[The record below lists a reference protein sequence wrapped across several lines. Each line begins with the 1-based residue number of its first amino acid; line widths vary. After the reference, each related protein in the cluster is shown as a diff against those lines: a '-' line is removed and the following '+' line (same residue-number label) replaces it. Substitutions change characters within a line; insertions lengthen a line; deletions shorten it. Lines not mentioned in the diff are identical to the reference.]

1 MKKVLQRN
9 VGKLSLA
16 ALFAAG
22 SMSANA
28 FEIEN
33 DGWTFSVHGN
43 INTNYIHASCDSSGA
58 TVLGAFMCAGSQDP
72 SAVTNGYL
80 PTSFEFSLATQR
92 AGYDISVHTAFDRGL
107 DTNEAFN
114 AAGDGEG
121 FRTWM
126 TVGNEDIGSVLLG
139 RNWGLFAYDATFQD
153 MSVFSTGGGFLVN
166 NPVNT
171 QLGAAGTGYIF
182 LDRITQAT
190 WTLPTSDT
198 WVAQIGIFQPLNLSS
213 FSFNSGILG
222 GAETGSETPGLQG
235 RLRFNFSN
243 GFVSTSFYRQ
253 DVEASVLPA
262 LPAPQ
267 VPVTADY
274 TAFAYDV
281 TAQINFG
288 DLALTA
294 TYHDADG
301 VGHTGF
307 LIDAVDPMG
316 QERDTDGYYVQAMYT
331 AGSTRYGLNY
341 GVTNVDTSAAD
352 AGTAMEEKSK
362 ITAGIYHSLASGITL
377 AAEYSQMNA
386 ENKAGGEIDN
396 DIVSIGAIFFF

>member
-9 VGKLSLA
+9 IGKLSLA
-16 ALFAAG
+16 TLFAAG
-22 SMSANA
+22 SMSANS

-43 INTNYIHASCDSSGA
+43 INTNYIHASCDSGGA

-72 SAVTNGYL
+72 SAISNGYL
-80 PTSFEFSLATQR
+80 PTSFEFALATQR
-92 AGYDISVHTAFDRGL
+92 NGYDISVHTALDRGL

-126 TVGNEDIGSVLLG
+126 TVSNDDIGSVLLG
-139 RNWGLFAYDATFQD
+139 RNWGLFAYDSTFLD

-213 FSFNSGILG
+213 FSFNSGALF
-222 GAETGSETPGLQG
+222 GAETGSESPGLQG

-243 GFVSTSFYRQ
+243 GFISSSFFSQ
-253 DVEASVLPA
+253 DVDATVGAVS
-262 LPAPQ
+262 
-267 VPVTADY
+267 ADY
-274 TAFAYDV
+274 RAVAYDV
-281 TAQINFG
+281 TGQVNFG

-294 TYHDADG
+294 TYHEGDG

-307 LIDAVDPMG
+307 LIDAVDPAG

-352 AGTAMEEKSK
+352 AGTTMEEKSK
-362 ITAGIYHSLASGITL
+362 ITAGVYHSLASGITL
-377 AAEYSQMNA
+377 TAEYSQMNA

-396 DIVSIGAIFFF
+396 DIVSLGAIFFF

>member
-1 MKKVLQRN
+1 MKN
-9 VGKLSLA
+9 VMQKKFSTLSIA
-16 ALFAAG
+16 ALCAAG

-28 FEIEN
+28 FDIEN

-43 INTNYIHASCDSSGA
+43 INTNYIHASCDSGGA
-58 TVLGAFMCAGSQDP
+58 TVAGAFMCAGSQDP
-72 SAVTNGYL
+72 SAISNGYL
-80 PTSFEFSLATQR
+80 PTSFEFALATQR
-92 AGYDISVHTAFDRGL
+92 NGYDISVHTALDRGL

-126 TVGNEDIGSVLLG
+126 TVGNDDMGSVLLG
-139 RNWGLFAYDATFQD
+139 RNWGLFAYDSTFQD

-190 WTLPTSDT
+190 WTLPTSDS

-213 FSFNSGILG
+213 FSFNSGTLAA
-222 GAETGSETPGLQG
+222 AETGSESPGLQG

-243 GFVSTSFYRQ
+243 GFISSSFFSQ
-253 DVEASVLPA
+253 DVDATVGAVS
-262 LPAPQ
+262 
-267 VPVTADY
+267 ADY
-274 TAFAYDV
+274 RAIAYDV
-281 TAQINFG
+281 TGQVNFG

-294 TYHDADG
+294 TYHDAEG

-377 AAEYSQMNA
+377 TGEYSQMSA
-386 ENKAGGEIDN
+386 ENKAGGEVDN
-396 DIVSIGAIFFF
+396 DIISIGAIFFF